1 MAKAE
6 PRVIVVGGGLAG
18 LSAAV
23 RVAESGTQVDLFSLV
38 PVKRSHSVC
47 AQGGIN
53 ACNDVARQQGY
64 SEWQH
69 MDETLIGGDFLNHQ
83 PPVYEMTHWAPKIID
98 LLDRMGVPFNRT
110 AEGMRDLRL
119 FGGSLFK
126 RTHFAGASTGQQ
138 LLYGLDEQTRRYEA
152 QGKITKYEFWE
163 FLWPVLDDTSGGG
176 VCKGIVAQNMRT
188 MQIKSFR
195 GDAVVMASGGNGLM
209 FGKSTMSVICT
220 GAAVARCYQA
230 GAYLGNPEMMQV
242 HPTAIPGEDKC
253 RLMSE
258 SARGEGGRVW
268 VPREKADDRHPTE
281 IPEDERWYFLEEK
294 YPGYGNLVPRDIATR
309 EIFWVCQDGM
319 GVGGGN
325 QVYLDI
331 THLPRETKDKL
342 AAILEIY
349 EKFTGDD
356 PREVPMKI
364 FPAIHYT
371 MGGLYTVYEPY
382 DPDKDNYTPA
392 ETPKKKPN
400 EGLLYGDPRNMQTNI
415 PGLYAFGEANY
426 AYHGAT
432 RLGANALLSC
442 IFDGLYNGLSVH
454 NYAQSFATDENKT
467 LAADLPE
474 SLYEK
479 IVEQEEAKVKKIIE
493 SKGAHNPYEIH
504 EQLGLEMTATC
515 TVVKEEQRMLKG
527 REKLAELKKQYA
539 DLKISDTG
547 HYTNQNVSFARALG
561 DMIAYSEALLE
572 GSIVRKESRGSHYRS
587 DYTERVDDQFHKTTK
602 VRYDAA
608 SGKPVIEWEE
618 IPSPLVP
625 LRARTY
631 GKVEAQAGS
640 DDKKEEAVAIGASAE
655 AQVATEQAVG
665 GDGYSQQPDPREAM
679 PDGQTK
685 YSGSDGGNP
694 DAK

>member
-23 RVAESGTQVDLFSLV
+23 RVAESGTKVDLFSLV

-110 AEGMRDLRL
+110 SEGMRDLRL

-152 QGKITKYEFWE
+152 EGKINKYEFWE
-163 FLWPVLDDTSGGG
+163 FLWPIIDDEG
-176 VCKGIVAQNMRT
+176 VCKGIVAQDVRSME
-188 MQIKSFR
+188 IKAFR

-230 GAYLGNPEMMQV
+230 GAYLGNPEMIQV

-268 VPREKADDRHPTE
+268 VPRKKGDDRHPLDITE
-281 IPEDERWYFLEEK
+281 EERYYFLEEK

-309 EIFWVCQDGM
+309 EIFWVCQEGL
-319 GVGGGN
+319 GIGGAN

-331 THLPRETKDKL
+331 THLPIATKNKL

-364 FPAIHYT
+364 FPAVHYT
-371 MGGLYTVYEPY
+371 MGGLYTIYEPY
-382 DPDKDNYTPA
+382 DPERDTYTPA
-392 ETPKKKPN
+392 SEPKRQPN
-400 EGLLYGDPRNMQTNI
+400 EGLLYGDPKNMMTNI
-415 PGLYAFGEANY
+415 PGLYAFGESNY

-454 NYAQSFATDENKT
+454 NYAHAPQGTPAGE
-467 LAADLPE
+467 LPDA
-474 SLYEK
+474 LFDKY
-479 IVEQEEAKVKKIIE
+479 VEQEKAKVQKLTE
-493 SKGAHNPYEIH
+493 STGANNPYEIH
-504 EQLGLEMTATC
+504 QELGLEMTATC
-515 TVVKEEQRMLKG
+515 TVVKEEQRLLQG
-527 REKLAELKKQYA
+527 REKLAEIKAKYQ

-547 HYTNQNVSFARALG
+547 VYTNQNVSFARALG
-561 DMIAYSEALLE
+561 DMIVYSDALME
-572 GSIVRKESRGSHYRS
+572 GSIARKESRGSHYRS

-602 VRYDAA
+602 VKYDADA
-608 SGKPVIEWEE
+608 DKPIIEWED

-631 GKVEAQAGS
+631 GKVDASPE
-640 DDKKEEAVAIGASAE
+640 KKEEAAAS
-655 AQVATEQAVG
+655 
-665 GDGYSQQPDPREAM
+665 
-679 PDGQTK
+679 
-685 YSGSDGGNP
+685 
-694 DAK
+694 

>member
-1 MAKAE
+1 MVAKAE

-23 RVAESGTQVDLFSLV
+23 RVAESGTKVDLFSMV

-83 PPVYEMTHWAPKIID
+83 PPVYEMTHWAPQIID

-110 AEGMRDLRL
+110 SEGMRDLRL

-152 QGKITKYEFWE
+152 EGKIKKHEFWE
-163 FLWPVLDDTSGGG
+163 FLWPILDDTSGGG
-176 VCKGIVAQNMRT
+176 VCKGIVAQDMRS
-188 MQIKSFR
+188 MEIKAFR

-230 GAYLGNPEMMQV
+230 GAYLGNPEMIQV

-268 VPREKADDRHPTE
+268 VPREKGDDRHPTE
-281 IPEDERWYFLEEK
+281 IPEDERYYFLEEK

-309 EIFWVCQDGM
+309 EIFWICQEGY
-319 GVGGGN
+319 GIGGQN

-331 THLPRETKDKL
+331 THLPIETKNKL

-364 FPAIHYT
+364 FPAVHYT
-371 MGGLYTVYEPY
+371 MGGLYSIYESY
-382 DPDKDNYTPA
+382 DPERDDYTPVG
-392 ETPKKKPN
+392 TPKKDPG
-400 EGLLYGDPRNMQTNI
+400 EGLLYGDPKNMMTNI

-454 NYAQSFATDENKT
+454 NYAQQFAQGGT
-467 LAADLPE
+467 LAANLPDT
-474 SLYEK
+474 LYDK
-479 IVEQEEAKVKKIIE
+479 YVEQEKAKVKKITE
-493 SKGAHNPYEIH
+493 SKGKNNPYEIH
-504 EQLGLEMTATC
+504 QEMGVEMTATC
-515 TVVKEEQRMLKG
+515 TVVKEEQRLLQG
-527 REKLAELKKQYA
+527 RAKLAELRERYN

-547 HYTNQNVSFARALG
+547 MYTNQNVSFARAVG
-561 DMIAYSEALLE
+561 DMLAYSEALLE
-572 GSIVRKESRGSHYRS
+572 GSIARKESRGSHYRS
-587 DYTERVDDQFHKTTK
+587 DFTERNDDEFHKTTK
-602 VRYDAA
+602 VRYDAET
-608 SGKPVIEWEE
+608 GKPVIEWEE

-625 LRARTY
+625 LRPRTY
-631 GKVEAQAGS
+631 GKVDAAPA
-640 DDKKEEAVAIGASAE
+640 KKEEPVAVGAE
-655 AQVATEQAVG
+655 ATVASEKLPG

-679 PDGQTK
+679 PDDMTK
-685 YSGSDGGNP
+685 YSGPDGGNP
-694 DAK
+694 NA